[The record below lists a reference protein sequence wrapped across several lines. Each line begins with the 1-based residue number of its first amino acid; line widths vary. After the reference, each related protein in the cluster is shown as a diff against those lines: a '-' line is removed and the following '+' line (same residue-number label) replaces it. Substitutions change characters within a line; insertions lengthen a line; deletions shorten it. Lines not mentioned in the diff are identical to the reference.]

1 LGTSLVLL
9 VALSM
14 MLSPVSMGQSSS
26 TGALTGTVKDSS
38 GSVVPNATVTLTSG
52 GTAQVRTSTTD
63 ANGTYKFGFL
73 PPGPY
78 ALKFEAS
85 GFNAVD
91 VPSVTVVVTETDVF
105 DQTLQVGSQT
115 QQVEVRAE
123 TEQVQTA
130 TSTLGTTVGGSTL
143 SDIPLTAR
151 NYSTVLGLAAGANVA
166 VYNAT
171 QLGRGTQDIV
181 VNGALA
187 AQNNYQQDGSSIIN
201 TAGTGTGA
209 DSGGAT
215 SGIGIVNPDAIQ
227 EFKIQTSTYDA
238 GYGRNPGA
246 NVNVVTKS
254 GTNQFHGSAF
264 EFFRNQVLNANDF
277 FRKQNLPVNNVPQ
290 NGRPVLN
297 QNQFGGTIGGPVK
310 KDKLFFFASFQR
322 TWQRNGLAAAGFSN
336 PTLVY
341 LPPGARSTSYSSP
354 WVQALGAAYCGTAPA
369 HGGTSLSCT
378 GANINSVALNYLNF
392 QNADGTYYIP
402 GAPTLG
408 QNQLTTFSDPA
419 HYFENQGTGNVD
431 YVLNSRN
438 TISGRFFYSSVH
450 TIGPIG
456 TGATTSTVSQGLPG
470 APGSFTF
477 PTEYTTGKLTTIVS
491 NNVVNEVKGSV
502 QRTVVYDYPGFVNSN
517 GSLVTNSQFGVT
529 PVEPTYDVS
538 NKYTIK
544 GLFVFGTGVAVAR
557 KLNTS
562 WEVSDQ
568 ISWSHGKHTI
578 RSGFEFERDRLN
590 WYFPAL
596 AGGGNANETF
606 DTFTDFLLGL
616 PGCAT
621 TLTPTQ
627 CAATKASSTGP
638 AQPGQTN
645 GSGFSNIDNTG
656 NSVSLTKP
664 GGDNHFFRSPAAS
677 AFIQDDFKVS
687 SRLTVNLGLRWEY
700 NGLFYDAVGNTT
712 NTWRSLI
719 STVNVPV
726 AQGGTLGSTP
736 ATGSLAGFVV
746 PSNYN
751 ASLYPA
757 PLVGGLFQ
765 NNHKVPTQNNPP
777 IDAFAPRVGFAWRP
791 LSSDRFVVRGGVG
804 VFYDRQGIAAYN
816 SSAVQIWPYA
826 VPVFQVSNATNQ
838 GASEAVP
845 YFSVPNP
852 PVLGWSSGA
861 RWVSI
866 TTTGAAANTG
876 SSSNLAVNVMNPIFH
891 YPATYQWNLN
901 TQYEFAPSWVLEVG
915 YVGSHSVDQGG
926 VALTGGGSQGLQ
938 INESLLATATTP
950 VNGITVNTTTNTAE
964 RVPYLGFSPTGL
976 NTFINAGRT
985 LFDSLQ
991 VTVRKR
997 MSHGIEL
1004 QAAYTWAQD
1013 LSTADHYSYNDPDA
1027 PTPYGRS
1034 SYYRP
1039 QRLAINY
1046 SWDLPFGKHDGLV
1059 GKFTNGWS
1067 LAGVTVVQDGLPLTI
1082 TDTRGGAIYGIGGP
1096 SAQLSTVEFA
1106 TGMTA
1111 ANVATSGGDE
1121 ARLGGPINGG
1131 PGWFNKAAFGTL
1143 PVVGAINGVGGGTGW
1158 GNSGVG
1164 INLGPGQLNFDSTL
1178 QKTTKV
1184 GGLHEDAALVFRAE
1198 FFNAFNHAQFSTPVS
1213 TDFSSPTFGQ
1223 ITQTAVNPRLIQFA
1237 LKYVF

>member
-1 LGTSLVLL
+1 
-9 VALSM
+9 
-14 MLSPVSMGQSSS
+14 
-26 TGALTGTVKDSS
+26 
-38 GSVVPNATVTLTSG
+38 
-52 GTAQVRTSTTD
+52 
-63 ANGTYKFGFL
+63 
-73 PPGPY
+73 
-78 ALKFEAS
+78 
-85 GFNAVD
+85 
-91 VPSVTVVVTETDVF
+91 
-105 DQTLQVGSQT
+105 
-115 QQVEVRAE
+115 
-123 TEQVQTA
+123 
-130 TSTLGTTVGGSTL
+130 
-143 SDIPLTAR
+143 
-151 NYSTVLGLAAGANVA
+151 

-254 GTNQFHGSAF
+254 GTNQFHGTAF
-264 EFFRNQVLNANDF
+264 EFFRNTIFNANDF
-277 FRKQNLPVNNVPQ
+277 FRKQNLPVNGVAQ

-310 KDKLFFFASFQR
+310 KDKLFFFSSFQR
-322 TWQRNGLAAAGFSN
+322 TWQKNGLAAAGFSN

-341 LPPGARSTSYSSP
+341 LPPGARSTVIGSP
-354 WVQALGAAYCGTAPA
+354 WVTALGAAYCGTAPF
-369 HGGTSLSCT
+369 HGGTPLSCT
-378 GANINSVALNYLNF
+378 GANINPVALNYLNF
-392 QNADGTYYIP
+392 KNADGTYYIP

-477 PTEYTTGKLTTIVS
+477 PTEYTVGKLTTIVS
-491 NNVVNEVKGSV
+491 NNVVNEAKASI
-502 QRTVVYDYPGFVNSN
+502 QRTVVYDYPGFVNPD
-517 GSLVTNSQFGVT
+517 GSLVTNTQFGVT

-562 WEVSDQ
+562 WELADQ

-616 PGCAT
+616 PGCT
-621 TLTPTQ
+621 SGQ
-627 CAATKASSTGP
+627 VAAGCSTAHP
-638 AQPGQTN
+638 LPGTN

-700 NGLFYDAVGNTT
+700 NGLFYDAAGNTT
-712 NTWRSLI
+712 NTWTSLI

-726 AQGGTLGSTP
+726 TQGGTLGTGP

-765 NNHKVPTQNNPP
+765 SNHKVPTQNNPP
-777 IDAFAPRVGFAWRP
+777 IDAFAPRVGFAFRP
-791 LSSDRFVVRGGVG
+791 TSSDRLVLRGGFG

-826 VPVFQVSNATNQ
+826 VPVYQQSSATNQ

-852 PVLGWSSGA
+852 PLLGWSSGA

-866 TTTGAAANTG
+866 TTTGTAANTG
-876 SSSNLAVNVMNPIFH
+876 SSSNLAVNVMNPIYH

-926 VALTGGGSQGLQ
+926 VALTGGGSQG
-938 INESLLATATTP
+938 IPVNESLLATATTP
-950 VNGITVNTTTNTAE
+950 VNGITANTTLNTAE

-976 NTFINAGRT
+976 TTFINAGRT

-997 MSHGIEL
+997 MAHGLEL

-1013 LSTADHYSYNDPDA
+1013 LSTADHYVYNDPDL

-1046 SWDLPFGKHDGLV
+1046 SWDIPFGKHEGLV

-1082 TDTRGGAIYGIGGP
+1082 TDTRGGAIYGTVNT
-1096 SAQLSTVEFA
+1096 STAQFA

-1121 ARLGGPINGG
+1121 ARLGGAINGG
-1131 PGWFNKAAFGTL
+1131 PGWFNKAAFSTV

-1164 INLGPGQLNFDSTL
+1164 INLGPGQFNFDSSIV
-1178 QKTTKV
+1178 KTTKV

-1198 FFNAFNHAQFSTPVS
+1198 FFNAFNHAQFNTPVS
-1213 TDFSSPTFGQ
+1213 TDVSSPTFGQ